1 MAVQGGL
8 LASSVSAQPLEER
21 KRGVALFLLS
31 KLIAYSVLGLLLGAL
46 GSFLALSTRMQA
58 GLQLITGLF
67 MLATAGR
74 LLDVHPVFRYFVIQ
88 PPSWVY
94 RLLRKKAKDA
104 SYLAPALLGAMTVFI
119 PCGVTQAMMVIAM
132 ASGSPI
138 LGALIMATFTLGT
151 SPVFAA
157 LGVSMASLV
166 ENKRF
171 GVIAAVLVLIFAVL
185 SLNGAVGLY
194 GSPYTLQN
202 FYKAATTTSFGSRR
216 GIVAGVN
223 NQGRQAAVVNVS
235 SGGYLT
241 DTATFR
247 SGVPVELTLVSK
259 NVNGCARAFTIP
271 AMNISKILPVN
282 GTEKIVFTP
291 NRRGRLAFSCSMG
304 MFTGSFEII

>member
-132 ASGSPI
+132 ASGNPI

-185 SLNGAVGLY
+185 LIKKRKSA
-194 GSPYTLQN
+194 N
-202 FYKAATTTSFGSRR
+202 FHKQDEITS
-216 GIVAGVN
+216 
-223 NQGRQAAVVNVS
+223 
-235 SGGYLT
+235 
-241 DTATFR
+241 
-247 SGVPVELTLVSK
+247 
-259 NVNGCARAFTIP
+259 
-271 AMNISKILPVN
+271 
-282 GTEKIVFTP
+282 
-291 NRRGRLAFSCSMG
+291 
-304 MFTGSFEII
+304 